1 MLLNPTRPMQND
13 KKIGLIAG
21 WGNFPIRVAES
32 LVAQGYEVT
41 CIAVKGHADPSLK
54 NICQEYREFGMGK
67 MGSQVR
73 YLRKAGITQA
83 TMAGKIFKTIIFE
96 PFFLLR
102 HFPDLTFWRHFFPVF
117 LTKTR
122 DRKDDTLLNTV
133 TELYASG
140 GIMFAP
146 ATDFAPDLLIGEG
159 MLTKRKPTDAQL
171 KDIQFGWSMAREMG
185 RMDIGQSVVVKNQAA
200 IAIEAIEG
208 TDACILRAGQ
218 LCKAGGFTV
227 VKTAKPQQD
236 MRFDVPTVGVGT
248 IESINNAGGK
258 VLAIEAGRTI
268 MIDQEET
275 ISMANRLGICIIATN
290 DETQSAKVKLSR

>member
-1 MLLNPTRPMQND
+1 MIRRPPRSTQSRSSAASDVYKRQYVKPCKSWPSPPSFQRCEKISSVCKRNSKPWKLLATTNNNVGMLLNPTRPMQND

-122 DRKDDTLLNTV
+122 DRKDDTLLNTCL
-133 TELYASG
+133 LYTSPSPRDQRG
-140 GIMFAP
+140 
-146 ATDFAPDLLIGEG
+146 
-159 MLTKRKPTDAQL
+159 
-171 KDIQFGWSMAREMG
+171 S
-185 RMDIGQSVVVKNQAA
+185 RMPS
-200 IAIEAIEG
+200 
-208 TDACILRAGQ
+208 
-218 LCKAGGFTV
+218 
-227 VKTAKPQQD
+227 
-236 MRFDVPTVGVGT
+236 
-248 IESINNAGGK
+248 
-258 VLAIEAGRTI
+258 
-268 MIDQEET
+268 
-275 ISMANRLGICIIATN
+275 
-290 DETQSAKVKLSR
+290 SA

>member
-1 MLLNPTRPMQND
+1 
-13 KKIGLIAG
+13 
-21 WGNFPIRVAES
+21 
-32 LVAQGYEVT
+32 
-41 CIAVKGHADPSLK
+41 
-54 NICQEYREFGMGK
+54 
-67 MGSQVR
+67 
-73 YLRKAGITQA
+73 
-83 TMAGKIFKTIIFE
+83 
-96 PFFLLR
+96 
-102 HFPDLTFWRHFFPVF
+102 
-117 LTKTR
+117 
-122 DRKDDTLLNTV
+122 
-133 TELYASG
+133 
-140 GIMFAP
+140 
-146 ATDFAPDLLIGEG
+146 

-258 VLAIEAGRTI
+258 VLAIEAGQTI
-268 MIDQEET
+268 MIDQNET
-275 ISMANRLGICIIATN
+275 IDLANKLGICIIATN
-290 DETQSAKVKLSR
+290 DETQSATAKLS